1 MNKESFK
8 EMIRGSGLRMSLPR
22 SLIYEELSSSRT
34 SRSPRE
40 IYRSLHKKKRR
51 IGLTSIYRCLDLFE
65 SLEIVFKISGRPN
78 VKYRLCES
86 KSHHHHIVCKRCGKV
101 AELNFCDLSE
111 ELKKV
116 TESTGYE
123 VTDHRLNFYGFCVD
137 CKKER

>member
-1 MNKESFK
+1 MNKELFK
-8 EMIRGSGLRMSLPR
+8 DLIRENKLRMSHPR
-22 SLIYEELSSSRT
+22 SLIYEELSSSLT
-34 SRSPRE
+34 PLGPQE
-40 IYRSLHKKKRR
+40 IYRSLHRKKRR

-86 KSHHHHIVCKRCGKV
+86 ESHHHHIVCKRCGKV
-101 AELNFCDLSE
+101 AELNFCGLSE

-137 CKKER
+137 CKKKR